1 MVMTSQPT
9 NDSELQLYRVLQRA
23 NLLNYY
29 DTFISQGIRLS
40 SFGKIPLWRICV
52 LAEAASQV
60 HGIVGCFLSLCTDNF
75 TWFAVASRKS
85 LFFSA
90 KLCTRGPLLPTP
102 GLFQHLPRAKYPS
115 VFSCRLKYSKLPR
128 RLLHFGEQHACLAF
142 LNIKQVVLGRW
153 FGAGTDCKSLPFY
166 RIKLFFAQLLK
177 STTCKEVE
185 CHVAQNPSS
194 FDKLFVNCEQAG
206 S

>member
-1 MVMTSQPT
+1 MCEFCQYREGSPTWENFPHFPVFLMVW
-9 NDSELQLYRVLQRA
+9 YCWC
-23 NLLNYY
+23 

-40 SFGKIPLWRICV
+40 SFGKIPLWRIYFGV

-115 VFSCRLKYSKLPR
+115 VFSCWLKYSKLPR

-153 FGAGTDCKSLPFY
+153 FGAGTDYKSLPFDT
-166 RIKLFFAQLLK
+166 IKLFFCSAFEKYDLLGGGVPCRPK
-177 STTCKEVE
+177 PV
-185 CHVAQNPSS
+185 
-194 FDKLFVNCEQAG
+194 LIW
-206 S
+206 